1 VHSAAALRLGY
12 VRAVGPV
19 DLRRRAPG
27 AKAPVLILGFNAGLE
42 DLLHPR
48 RQRQGQRQRQRLAL
62 RAFVVP
68 TLRQAQGRLLRKR
81 REGWGTRFVSCGG
94 EVKVPVPRL
103 FKERR
108 DKDGPPGIDPPFAKL
123 IRGGWF
129 AKVFFMS
136 DRVMSESAMSE
147 STEQIRELLD
157 SVYRVDSGRILAT
170 LIRLLGDFDLA
181 EEAMHEAFA
190 AALSLWPKS
199 GVPGNPR
206 PWLIS
211 TARFKA
217 IDTLRRRARFD
228 ASQDEFVR
236 YFEAQSISA
245 ERSNKNEEHGL
256 EDDYLE
262 DDRLR
267 LIFTCCHPSLAP
279 DARVALT
286 LREVCGLTT
295 EEIAKAFLITPRTL
309 AQRVVRAKAKIR
321 ETPIRYEVPTPGEL
335 PERLG
340 AVLQVIYL
348 VFNEGYS
355 AAAGAEV
362 TRAELTGEAIRLG
375 RLLVELHLTE
385 LGPEPEVIGL
395 LSLMLLQE
403 SRRAARNSPTGELI
417 LLENQD
423 RALWNREQIAEGVAL
438 LEKALQYRQ
447 KSRRFGSYTLQAAIA
462 AVHAEAESVARTD
475 WRQIVALYDRLLQ
488 VQPSPV
494 VQLNR
499 AVAIAMRD
507 GPEAG
512 LTNIDAVLEHG
523 ELANYYLA
531 HSARA
536 DMCRRLGR
544 TAEARASYEK
554 ALALTQQEP
563 ERQFLQERIR
573 QLK

>member
-1 VHSAAALRLGY
+1 
-12 VRAVGPV
+12 
-19 DLRRRAPG
+19 
-27 AKAPVLILGFNAGLE
+27 
-42 DLLHPR
+42 
-48 RQRQGQRQRQRLAL
+48 
-62 RAFVVP
+62 
-68 TLRQAQGRLLRKR
+68 
-81 REGWGTRFVSCGG
+81 
-94 EVKVPVPRL
+94 
-103 FKERR
+103 
-108 DKDGPPGIDPPFAKL
+108 
-123 IRGGWF
+123 
-129 AKVFFMS
+129 
-136 DRVMSESAMSE
+136 MSEGSPE
-147 STEQIRELLD
+147 QIRDQIRELLD
-157 SVYRVDSGRILAT
+157 SLYRADSGRILAT

-190 AALSLWPKS
+190 AALSVWPRS

-228 ASQDEFVR
+228 ASQDELVR
-236 YFEAQSISA
+236 YLEAQSSSA
-245 ERSNKNEEHGL
+245 ERSNENEVDSL
-256 EDDYLE
+256 EDGLE

-267 LIFTCCHPSLAP
+267 LIFTCCHPSLEP
-279 DARVALT
+279 EARVALT

-309 AQRVVRAKAKIR
+309 AQRIVRAKAKIR
-321 ETPIRYEVPTPGEL
+321 DTPIRYEVPSPQEL

-340 AVLQVIYL
+340 AVLQVVYL

-355 AAAGAEV
+355 AAAGAEL

-375 RLLVELHLTE
+375 RLLAELQPKSEVESQVE
-385 LGPEPEVIGL
+385 SPVESEVEPEVIGL
-395 LSLMLLQE
+395 LALMLLQE
-403 SRRAARNSPTGELI
+403 SRRAARSSPTGELI
-417 LLENQD
+417 LLEHQD
-423 RALWNREQIAEGVAL
+423 RSLWNREQIAGGVGL
-438 LEKALQYRQ
+438 LEKAL
-447 KSRRFGSYTLQAAIA
+447 KSRRFGAYTLQAAIA
-462 AVHAEAESVARTD
+462 AVHAEAESVAATD
-475 WRQIVALYDRLLQ
+475 WGQIVAIYDELARI
-488 VQPSPV
+488 QPSPV

-512 LTNIDAVLEHG
+512 LTHIDAALEHG

-536 DMCRRLGR
+536 DMYRRLGR
-544 TAEARASYEK
+544 TAEARSSYEK

>member
-1 VHSAAALRLGY
+1 
-12 VRAVGPV
+12 
-19 DLRRRAPG
+19 
-27 AKAPVLILGFNAGLE
+27 
-42 DLLHPR
+42 
-48 RQRQGQRQRQRLAL
+48 
-62 RAFVVP
+62 
-68 TLRQAQGRLLRKR
+68 
-81 REGWGTRFVSCGG
+81 
-94 EVKVPVPRL
+94 
-103 FKERR
+103 
-108 DKDGPPGIDPPFAKL
+108 
-123 IRGGWF
+123 
-129 AKVFFMS
+129 
-136 DRVMSESAMSE
+136 MSER
-147 STEQIRELLD
+147 STEPIRELLD
-157 SVYRVDSGRILAT
+157 SLYRVDSGRILAT
-170 LIRLLGDFDLA
+170 LIRLLGDLDLA

-190 AALSLWPKS
+190 AALSLWPRS

-228 ASQDEFVR
+228 ASQDELAR
-236 YFEAQSISA
+236 HLEAQLSA
-245 ERSNKNEEHGL
+245 VESANEE
-256 EDDYLE
+256 DSVE

-267 LIFTCCHPSLAP
+267 LIFTCCHPLLP
-279 DARVALT
+279 PEARIALT

-309 AQRVVRAKAKIR
+309 AQRIVRAKTKIR
-321 ETPIRYEVPTPGEL
+321 EIPIPYEVPAPEEL

-340 AVLQVIYL
+340 AVLHVIYL

-362 TRAELTGEAIRLG
+362 TRADLTGEAIRLG
-375 RLLVELHLTE
+375 RLVAQLQ
-385 LGPEPEVIGL
+385 PEPEVIGL

-403 SRRAARNSPTGELI
+403 SRHAARTSPTGELI
-417 LLENQD
+417 LLENQN
-423 RALWNREQIAEGVAL
+423 RSLWNREQIAEGVAL
-438 LEKALQYRQ
+438 LEKAL
-447 KSRRFGSYTLQAAIA
+447 KSHRFGSYTLQAAIA
-462 AVHAEAESVARTD
+462 AVHAEATSVAATD

-488 VQPSPV
+488 IQPSPV

-512 LTNIDAVLEHG
+512 LTHIDALLEQG

-536 DMCRRLGR
+536 DMYRRLGR
-544 TAEARASYEK
+544 TAEARSAYEK

-563 ERQFLQERIR
+563 ERQFLKERIR
-573 QLK
+573 QLN

>member
-1 VHSAAALRLGY
+1 
-12 VRAVGPV
+12 
-19 DLRRRAPG
+19 
-27 AKAPVLILGFNAGLE
+27 
-42 DLLHPR
+42 
-48 RQRQGQRQRQRLAL
+48 
-62 RAFVVP
+62 
-68 TLRQAQGRLLRKR
+68 
-81 REGWGTRFVSCGG
+81 
-94 EVKVPVPRL
+94 
-103 FKERR
+103 
-108 DKDGPPGIDPPFAKL
+108 
-123 IRGGWF
+123 
-129 AKVFFMS
+129 
-136 DRVMSESAMSE
+136 MSEP
-147 STEQIRELLD
+147 STEQTRELLD
-157 SVYRVDSGRILAT
+157 SLYRVDSGRILAT

-190 AALSLWPKS
+190 TALSVWPTS

-228 ASQDEFVR
+228 ASQDELVR
-236 YFEAQSISA
+236 YLEAQWSSA
-245 ERSNKNEEHGL
+245 ESSNQNEV
-256 EDDYLE
+256 DSFE

-279 DARVALT
+279 EARVALT

-295 EEIAKAFLITPRTL
+295 EEIAKAFLTTPRTL
-309 AQRVVRAKAKIR
+309 AQRIVRAKAKIR
-321 ETPIRYEVPTPGEL
+321 ETSIPYEVPTPQEL
-335 PERLG
+335 PERLD

-375 RLLVELHLTE
+375 RLLTE
-385 LGPEPEVIGL
+385 LQPEPEVIGL

-403 SRRAARNSPTGELI
+403 SRRAARTSPAGELI

-423 RALWNREQIAEGVAL
+423 RSLWNREQIAEGVAL
-438 LEKALQYRQ
+438 LEKALKSQQ
-447 KSRRFGSYTLQAAIA
+447 KSRRFGAYTLQAAIA
-462 AVHAEAESVARTD
+462 AVHAEAESVAATD

-488 VQPSPV
+488 TQPSPV

-512 LTNIDAVLEHG
+512 LAQIDAALEHG

-536 DMCRRLGR
+536 DMYRRLGR
-544 TAEARASYEK
+544 IAEARASYER
-554 ALALTQQEP
+554 ALALTQQQP

>member
-1 VHSAAALRLGY
+1 
-12 VRAVGPV
+12 
-19 DLRRRAPG
+19 
-27 AKAPVLILGFNAGLE
+27 
-42 DLLHPR
+42 
-48 RQRQGQRQRQRLAL
+48 
-62 RAFVVP
+62 
-68 TLRQAQGRLLRKR
+68 
-81 REGWGTRFVSCGG
+81 
-94 EVKVPVPRL
+94 
-103 FKERR
+103 
-108 DKDGPPGIDPPFAKL
+108 
-123 IRGGWF
+123 
-129 AKVFFMS
+129 
-136 DRVMSESAMSE
+136 MSER

-157 SVYRVDSGRILAT
+157 SLYRVDSGRILAT

-228 ASQDEFVR
+228 ASQDELVR
-236 YFEAQSISA
+236 YLEAQWSSA
-245 ERSNKNEEHGL
+245 ERSNKNE
-256 EDDYLE
+256 DDSLE

-267 LIFTCCHPSLAP
+267 LIFTCCHPSLP
-279 DARVALT
+279 PEARIALT

-295 EEIAKAFLITPRTL
+295 EEIAKAFLTTPRTL
-309 AQRVVRAKAKIR
+309 AQRIVRAKAKIR
-321 ETPIRYEVPTPGEL
+321 ETPIPYEVPTPQEL

-340 AVLQVIYL
+340 AVLHVIYL

-375 RLLVELHLTE
+375 RLLAELR
-385 LGPEPEVIGL
+385 PEPEVMGL

-403 SRRAARNSPTGELI
+403 SRRAARISPTGELI

-423 RALWNREQIAEGVAL
+423 RALWNKEQIAEGVAL
-438 LEKALQYRQ
+438 LEKALGHRG
-447 KSRRFGSYTLQAAIA
+447 KSGRFGSYTLQAAIA
-462 AVHAEAESVARTD
+462 AVHAEAKSTAATD
-475 WRQIVALYDRLLQ
+475 WRQIVALYNQLVRIH
-488 VQPSPV
+488 PSPV
-494 VQLNR
+494 AHLNR
-499 AVAIAMRD
+499 AVAIAMCD

-512 LTNIDAVLEHG
+512 LAHIDAVLEHG

-536 DMCRRLGR
+536 DMYRRLGR